1 MQPNH
6 PIRHGGPSDY
16 RRCTLGPDGGPC
28 DTCTEGRRKGSR
40 ERVALMRDRQRKA
53 AKAAL
58 RASKAAGRHVV
69 TAQEPVALHVAP
81 DVTTGTPPAPPRA
94 ATRPPEPR
102 PARASS
108 GPGRR
113 RGKRGAG
120 EPFPWTMPLIG
131 PPELRQAMAGEL
143 AAASL
148 RPGQDHRLSLSQA
161 DEQSG
166 RDFKRELRDVAAI
179 LREFKALNSGVMFG
193 FEGDQD
199 SKMYG
204 FPPQRSAYFI
214 WFGQREQEST
224 LEDPGISEAIP
235 VLISVPAQPDG
246 SRAPFRYALSNRPE
260 ITHCPVIMDGRP
272 CSRPPSPRHFVRD
285 YRGWHNVCRNCHD
298 KIQQYHPDQ
307 TAYMSEAEWCSR
319 YESGENA

>member
-40 ERVALMRDRQRKA
+40 ERVALMRSRQRKA

-58 RASKAAGRHVV
+58 RTSKAAGRHVV
-69 TAQEPVALHVAP
+69 TAQEPVALHVAS
-81 DVTTGTPPAPPRA
+81 DVAAEALPAPPGMA
-94 ATRPPEPR
+94 ARLPGPR
-102 PARASS
+102 PARASQ
-108 GPGRR
+108 GPRR
-113 RGKRGAG
+113 RRAKRGQ
-120 EPFPWTMPLIG
+120 FPGTMPLIG
-131 PPELRQAMAGEL
+131 PPELRQAIAGRL
-143 AAASL
+143 ADAA
-148 RPGQDHRLSLSQA
+148 RNPGQAISLSLTQGEGQ
-161 DEQSG
+161 DRG
-166 RDFKRELRDVAAI
+166 DFKREAKNVAAI
-179 LREFKALNSGVMFG
+179 LREFRAINSGIAFG
-193 FEGDQD
+193 FEGYRDDDHPMCGWQ
-199 SKMYG
+199 Y
-204 FPPQRSAYFI
+204 SAYSL
-214 WFGQREQEST
+214 WFGQREQESA
-224 LEDPGISEAIP
+224 PGDDGIP
-235 VLISVPAQPDG
+235 ELIPALTRAPAQPDG

-260 ITHCPVIMDGRP
+260 STHCPVTMDGRP